1 MIYLA
6 RESAGHGIFDSI
18 KKSSPSEQKMLA
30 HEQKKREEQDKV
42 RRPLMSQEKSRG
54 YLARRLNLD
63 SKAQGDLAGLTE
75 LRIAVFERKP
85 LITPEVRS
93 CVADALDSD

>member
-1 MIYLA
+1 MANNRHASLERLYSGIARSVKGTMIYLA

-42 RRPLMSQEKSRG
+42 RRPAMSQEKSRG
-54 YLARRLNLD
+54 CLARRLIWIV
-63 SKAQGDLAGLTE
+63 KRRAIWPDL
-75 LRIAVFERKP
+75 
-85 LITPEVRS
+85 S
-93 CVADALDSD
+93 S